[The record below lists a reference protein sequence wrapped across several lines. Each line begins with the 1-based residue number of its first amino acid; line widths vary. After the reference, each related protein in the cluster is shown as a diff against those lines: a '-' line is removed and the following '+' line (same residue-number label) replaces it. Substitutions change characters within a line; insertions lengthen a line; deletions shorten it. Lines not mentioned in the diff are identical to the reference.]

1 MRTSA
6 GILLHRAGP
15 AGPEVFVAHMGGPFW
30 QRRPRSWSIPKG
42 EVEAG
47 EDPLATAR
55 REFAEEI
62 GTAAPEGDVLDLGE
76 HRQSAKVVRVFAVHA
91 PSFEIGDV
99 VSNTVRLELPRG
111 SGRFVDVPEVDVA
124 RWMPVEK
131 ARQLLVAG
139 QVSALDALVRVVL
152 DCRA

>member
-1 MRTSA
+1 
-6 GILLHRAGP
+6 LHRAGST
-15 AGPEVFVAHMGGPFW
+15 GPEVFVAHMGGPFW

-42 EVEAG
+42 EVEPG

-62 GTAAPEGDVLDLGE
+62 GTAAPDGVVVDLGE

-91 PSFEIGDV
+91 PHFDVTEV

-111 SGRFVDVPEVDVA
+111 SGRFVEVPEVDDA
-124 RWMPVEK
+124 RWMAADE
-131 ARQLLVAG
+131 ARGLLVAG
-139 QVSALDALVRVVL
+139 QVSALDALARVVL
-152 DCRA
+152 DRQA